1 MGGHCEATSN
11 EFMTPKTFLV
21 NIQDIHRNV
30 RLVLLVPPLFI
41 EGNSHSSTGP
51 FLYLLARQCRIN
63 RLSFSTM
70 AGVRVCS

>member
-1 MGGHCEATSN
+1 MMNDIGN
-11 EFMTPKTFLV
+11 RRFLGCGSLPYIDAWDNLV
-21 NIQDIHRNV
+21 IDVDVIV
-30 RLVLLVPPLFI
+30 R
-41 EGNSHSSTGP
+41 P